1 MVHRPFID
9 SGSDWARPSG
19 GPAYRPK
26 RNGLPGWVVAV
37 LAAFLLLCVV
47 GGSLGRFVILPK
59 IRATLEEQQAV
70 VSDQLAESVKGSVSD
85 ALDRSANA
93 RPDGIVGLE
102 ADDLDA
108 DNGIGVGSSGIT
120 TGTGG
125 ASIFGSLTDIDAR
138 GITLSFG
145 DVTGYSAVPTVVGG
159 RVDLTQATMRGQ
171 VLGVLLTKDGFERGM
186 ENGINGALDLHRL
199 VPVSITLHAGRLT
212 IVTKPLKP
220 STN

>member
-1 MVHRPFID
+1 M
-9 SGSDWARPSG
+9 
-19 GPAYRPK
+19 
-26 RNGLPGWVVAV
+26 PGWLVAV
-37 LAAFLLLCVV
+37 LVSFFLLCVG
-47 GGSLGRFVILPK
+47 GGSLGHFVVLPK
-59 IRATLEEQQAV
+59 IRTTLAEQQAV
-70 VSDQLAESVKGSVSD
+70 VSDQLAESVKGSISD

-108 DNGIGVGSSGIT
+108 NNAVDAGRSGIT

-125 ASIFGSLTDIDAR
+125 ASIFGSLTEIDAR

-145 DVTGYSAVPTVVGG
+145 DAAGYSAVPAVVGG
-159 RVDLTQATMRGQ
+159 RIDFTQATMSGK

-199 VPVSITLHAGRLT
+199 TPVSITLHAGRLT
-212 IVTKPLKP
+212 IVTKPLNS